1 MRIKFLLASDK
12 AFNRHTHNFIKS
24 WNSCLISHLS
34 IYRGGKRTFKETKK
48 RVQEVFDPIARCRFS
63 FITMEMFTE
72 VISWLWKASVSWW
85 KLMLVE
91 INGVG
96 QLCTKGECKSY
107 GVLLIAGSD
116 IYSNG
121 RYDKNSYCRVLFV
134 LIPILQK
141 AKEGSGWWQRMS

>member
-1 MRIKFLLASDK
+1 
-12 AFNRHTHNFIKS
+12 
-24 WNSCLISHLS
+24 
-34 IYRGGKRTFKETKK
+34 
-48 RVQEVFDPIARCRFS
+48 
-63 FITMEMFTE
+63 MEMFTE
-72 VISWLWKASVSWW
+72 VISWLWKAFVSWW

-91 INGVG
+91 VNGVG

-141 AKEGSGWWQRMS
+141 AKEGSG